1 MEDFKSNG
9 LSFSEGYS
17 EKFIEREN
25 IEAYEIAKELIKKLF
40 VGMSKR
46 STKFCNDTYNMCD
59 LPYLYSERCLD
70 SVFLPELS
78 RLCESMVFTEVPV
91 RRKLIN
97 THNLEKKER
106 RGRIDYWCIYK
117 NYSFIF
123 ELKHSFDCFKTEKIR
138 ERKVSEPWETMIDQV
153 RSVTKYARNCE
164 ESTKGVIRIG
174 LHIIVSY
181 SDEKRTPEMIK
192 EFRENVPN
200 IAARFM
206 KKIGKNT
213 SRKPDMIL
221 CWKIPKSIIFKY
233 YQTFPGLWALA
244 KIYPPIRHRGAE

>member
-1 MEDFKSNG
+1 MRDFKSKG
-9 LSFSEGYS
+9 LSFSEGFS
-17 EKFIEREN
+17 EKFREVESS
-25 IEAYEIAKELIKKLF
+25 EAYITARELIEELF
-40 VGMSKR
+40 IGMSKQ
-46 STKFCNDTYNMCD
+46 STKFCNNQYNMCD

-78 RLCESMVFTEVPV
+78 RLCKSMVFTEVPV

-97 THNLEKKER
+97 THDREKKER

-123 ELKHSFDCFKTEKIR
+123 ELKHSFDCFKTKKIR
-138 ERKVSEPWETMIDQV
+138 ERKVSEPWETMINQV
-153 RSVTKYARNCE
+153 RSVSKFARDCE

-181 SDEKRTPEMIK
+181 SDEERTPKMIK
-192 EFRENVPN
+192 EFRDSVPE
-200 IAARFM
+200 IASRFM
-206 KKIGKNT
+206 KKIGKNS
-213 SRKPDMIL
+213 SRKPDMVL
-221 CWKIPKSIIFKY
+221 CWRIPKTIINKY